1 MCIAI
6 KYNTGFTGK
15 NIVLLDNQSFYVLS
29 NLSILVPTIPAG
41 KLFDNTPLTG
51 MESAILISVDNWA
64 KENTDWYN
72 TRKKLKTCLFIG
84 IATTLIALFI
94 EALVLLTIGSVLMIL
109 FFFLLGSSKPQPVR
123 FPMYAG
129 TIHNMIDWKGN
140 YHFITKNPSY
150 SAQFVIRQGIDDRTP
165 HNPRNIESTDIWAS
179 GDDEF
184 HNLSVDSFH
193 SFIKQEKY
201 NYQKISSGVVSTQA
215 VNIIEQASASVIANR
230 MIPSFEDSHFGEDIE
245 PLSTH
250 VDTNELSD
258 VKGLFDWINT
268 TMQYNSHS
276 ISKSIQNIFSEK
288 SEYDEWVDH
297 VKLQCEQMNAISF
310 DSTNIGWGNSLKGL
324 NAAQLSLEQ
333 SVAAD
338 VIAQEQT
345 IKREMEQAEARLREK
360 KSDFELQIAE
370 KHEALSRSSNEI
382 SGMISAQEQTVAN
395 IKSINVA
402 PTINLQTKY
411 GLASGGGGSVGP
423 HGGSIS
429 KVYSTVQTEYYD
441 IENPAYK
448 TLIGIEYIANGALA
462 RYNEMKKAVTT
473 ELSELNG
480 AFQRRTDQMKT
491 QQEERLK
498 EIEVAKERAIFAI
511 QKDSREVVSIQL
523 MGGTDE
529 ENPWIDL
536 GIINLVSWLRPYKI
550 LSDLLREYNL
560 ILKEFQNFEVQIN
573 NKNHI
578 INSTLSLNTTGQ
590 YRTPKLSHHWV
601 IINGNAYS
609 EIISTQPI
617 VFDNTSKLQIE
628 KGPTFDYLGLTNND
642 ISPLKLNYQNMESCI
657 FNLVRRNA
665 ISLDVYNSLIK
676 FKKTTLRGV
685 LN

>member
-1 MCIAI
+1 M
-6 KYNTGFTGK
+6 
-15 NIVLLDNQSFYVLS
+15 
-29 NLSILVPTIPAG
+29 PTIPAG

-51 MESAILISVDNWA
+51 MESAILISVDHWA

-72 TRKKLKTCLFIG
+72 SWKKLKICFFLG
-84 IATTLIALFI
+84 IATVIIALF
-94 EALVLLTIGSVLMIL
+94 VDMIL
-109 FFFLLGSSKPQPVR
+109 VIIGFVFTMIFTLLLVKSKPQPVR

-140 YHFITKNPSY
+140 YHFITKNQSY
-150 SAQFVIRQGIDDRTP
+150 SAQFEIRQGIDDRTP
-165 HNPRNIESTDIWAS
+165 HNPKNIESTDIWAS

-184 HNLSVDSFH
+184 HNLSLDSFN
-193 SFIKQEKY
+193 SLIKQEKY
-201 NYQKISSGVVSTQA
+201 NYQKITSGIVSTQV
-215 VNIIEQASASVIANR
+215 VNIIEQASASIIANR
-230 MIPSFEDSHFGEDIE
+230 MIASFEDSHFGEDIE

-250 VDTNELSD
+250 VDLNELSE
-258 VKGLFDWINT
+258 VQGLFDWINT

-288 SEYDEWVDH
+288 SEYDEWVGH
-297 VKLQCEQMNAISF
+297 VKFQCEQMNAISF
-310 DSTNIGWGNSLKGL
+310 DSTIIGWENSLKGL

-382 SGMISAQEQTVAN
+382 SGMILAQEQTVAN

-411 GLASGGGGSVGP
+411 GMTSGGGGSVGP
-423 HGGSIS
+423 NGGSIS
-429 KVYSTVQTEYYD
+429 NVYSTVQTDYYD
-441 IENPAYK
+441 IENPAYN

-462 RYNEMKKAVTT
+462 RYNEMKKAITT

-498 EIEVAKERAIFAI
+498 EIEVAKERALFAI
-511 QKDSREVVSIQL
+511 RKDSREVVSIQL

-529 ENPWIDL
+529 ENPWTGL
-536 GIINLVSWLRPYKI
+536 GILNLVSWLRPYKI
-550 LSDLLREYNL
+550 LSDLLREYNS
-560 ILKEFQNFEVQIN
+560 ILEEFQNFEVQIN
-573 NKNHI
+573 NENHI
-578 INSTLSLNTTGQ
+578 IDSTLSLNTTGQ
-590 YRTPKLSHHWV
+590 YQTSKLSHHWV
-601 IINGNAYS
+601 IINGNPYS
-609 EIISTQPI
+609 EIISTHPI
-617 VFDNTSKLQIE
+617 IFDNTSKLQIE
-628 KGPTFDYLGLTNND
+628 KGPTFDYLGMTNAD

-665 ISLDVYNSLIK
+665 ISLDVYKSLIK
-676 FKKTTLRGV
+676 FKKITLSGV